1 MAAASD
7 ETFAV
12 LEAFLR
18 ELGPR
23 ESATGEELG
32 AAEYLLERYEETG
45 YSVELQP
52 FTIERVSEENSGLA
66 IESPVAEEIGA
77 IPLTLTGIG
86 AVSGP
91 LVSVGLART
100 EDLTA
105 DVQSWHADSSV
116 NFGWIAIGD
125 ESRSQTAKRFDSREN
140 EDDALRPALVVVF
153 AP

>member
-1 MAAASD
+1 MSRTKGDESAVSFHRFKTAWTEGSSDARGEGGGGAASTPGDPTWIHASFD
-7 ETFAV
+7 ETFWFAIGGDYV
-12 LEAFLR
+12 AE
-18 ELGPR
+18 P
-23 ESATGEELG
+23 SAT
-32 AAEYLLERYEETG
+32 
-45 YSVELQP
+45 
-52 FTIERVSEENSGLA
+52 
-66 IESPVAEEIGA
+66 
-77 IPLTLTGIG
+77 
-86 AVSGP
+86 
-91 LVSVGLART
+91 VSVGDKGSYRWNS